1 MRMRASSRISF
12 RITSCCFL
20 SVSLIIISL
29 IFMRVDLNDIMVGLR
44 EAQLDFFLPHII
56 AVGFLSLIDS
66 PHVLISRFF
75 V

>member
-1 MRMRASSRISF
+1 
-12 RITSCCFL
+12 
-20 SVSLIIISL
+20 
-29 IFMRVDLNDIMVGLR
+29 MRVDLSDLMVGLR